1 MIFCKVYLQLA
12 YILFSIKNSKHNM
25 YIIKT
30 LIYVIFFTKYN
41 TNNSSSYSYYAM
53 KIVNQVFVKCSTY
66 DILHSSILLDKTGF

>member
-1 MIFCKVYLQLA
+1 MFRKVYLQFA
-12 YILFSIKNSKHNM
+12 YVPFSIENSKHNM
-25 YIIKT
+25 HVVKT

-41 TNNSSSYSYYAM
+41 TNNSSSYSYCTM

>member
-1 MIFCKVYLQLA
+1 
-12 YILFSIKNSKHNM
+12 M

-41 TNNSSSYSYYAM
+41 TNNSSSYSYYTM

-66 DILHSSILLDKTGF
+66 DILHSSILLDKTDF